1 MKRFIIT
8 ILSVSVFFV
17 GLGTLVEKAGARFKS
32 DEKAL
37 ELVRKARIAIGGDA
51 AIANVQSMVI
61 KGRTTKTFSVDGV
74 SRSEEGES
82 EIALQ
87 LPDKLMRMI
96 KLGNDD
102 GTGADGPQI
111 TKQVDVMVVGGPP
124 QTMKVDV
131 IADGNSS
138 ERRIIIKKDDGTVNE
153 ITGAEAD
160 KVIEADAGNA
170 GDKVTRIIIKK
181 PDGSVEELKGADA
194 EKKLNIVK
202 ESGTAEFKTTDGK
215 TVVVK
220 RVDGG
225 DNQKWVGDGK
235 QMVFEKQMA
244 GDHHGAMRHNEMLR
258 LTLGLLMTP
267 PQGMDVSYTF
277 GGEADVDGTAC
288 NIVIAEF
295 GGTAYKI
302 FLSRSSNLP
311 VMMNYTGH
319 QMPNVIKFKAEA
331 PKGGDTPKDTMVFTR
346 TMGVP
351 ASATAEYSV
360 KFSDYRSV
368 GGVQLPYKWTQT
380 VGGNADETFDVTSY
394 EINPENIAER
404 FQNQKVMVRTVK
416 ADKQ

>member
-1 MKRFIIT
+1 MP
-8 ILSVSVFFV
+8 
-17 GLGTLVEKAGARFKS
+17 
-32 DEKAL
+32 
-37 ELVRKARIAIGGDA
+37 EL
-51 AIANVQSMVI
+51 
-61 KGRTTKTFSVDGV
+61 
-74 SRSEEGES
+74 
-82 EIALQ
+82 
-87 LPDKLMRMI
+87 
-96 KLGNDD
+96 
-102 GTGADGPQI
+102 
-111 TKQVDVMVVGGPP
+111 
-124 QTMKVDV
+124 
-131 IADGNSS
+131 
-138 ERRIIIKKDDGTVNE
+138 
-153 ITGAEAD
+153 
-160 KVIEADAGNA
+160 
-170 GDKVTRIIIKK
+170 
-181 PDGSVEELKGADA
+181 
-194 EKKLNIVK
+194 
-202 ESGTAEFKTTDGK
+202 
-215 TVVVK
+215 
-220 RVDGG
+220 
-225 DNQKWVGDGK
+225 
-235 QMVFEKQMA
+235 
-244 GDHHGAMRHNEMLR
+244 
-258 LTLGLLMTP
+258 
-267 PQGMDVSYTF
+267 